1 MFRFL
6 LNSNISHE
14 TAQFLDSLGC
24 DAKTA
29 AHFGLGKADDEAIA
43 KKAIKEKRILVTFDL
58 DFGEMFY
65 FSKKDDFWVIVLRL
79 RDQTVESVNKNM
91 KWILENKVLEDKNVK
106 NTLMIV
112 EEGRVKI
119 RKKPLK

>member
-1 MFRFL
+1 MLKFL

-14 TAQFLDSLGC
+14 TAQFLNSLGC

-29 AHFGLGKADDEAIA
+29 AHFSLSKAEDEKIA
-43 KKAIKEKRILVTFDL
+43 EKAIREKRILVTFDL

-65 FSKKDDFWVIVLRL
+65 FSKNVDFWVIVLRL

-91 KWILENKVLEDKNVK
+91 KWILEKKVLEDKNTK
-106 NTLMIV
+106 NALMIV
-112 EEGRVKI
+112 EEGRIRI
-119 RKKPLK
+119 RKKP